1 VWNVTVED
9 EPMVLVPF
17 VGSAGGVGAAVTSKL
32 AAQIARRIEAD
43 ILASGWQVGTVFGSE
58 SDLRERYGVSRA
70 VLREA
75 IRLVEHHEVAVM
87 RRGPSGGLV
96 VRAPE
101 SGALTTAMAI
111 YLEHVGTSVED
122 LLAVRILLEPL
133 AARLAAD
140 RLTEGGVDALREAL
154 RQEAELAPTG
164 SAFDLL
170 HLTLGQL
177 SGNAA
182 LRLFIDVLAAL
193 TARYGVRPTTPEAE
207 ASAVK
212 AASDHAHHAI
222 SDAIIAGDTGLAEM
236 RAVRHLEAMREWLLS
251 VQQQPIVNVP
261 GEGPEDDRGS
271 AARENGDGGKQKLA
285 ETVARRMMSD
295 IVASGAGVGEVVGS
309 EADLLQRYGVSRA
322 VLREAVRLLE
332 YHSVARMRRGPGG
345 GLVVAQPDATAS
357 IEAMAIYLD
366 FEKIGAEDL
375 RVVRDVIEMGCLE
388 RVTERAGDPVV
399 VARLEEA
406 LRTESSAPQG
416 TVEKRAHH
424 VHTELAEL
432 SGNPV
437 LALFLRIITTVW
449 ARHTHSVDDY
459 APESQETAEYVAHA
473 HQRIV
478 EAVLAGDI
486 PLARHRM
493 RRHLDAL
500 DVWWE

>member
-1 VWNVTVED
+1 VTVED

-17 VGSAGGVGAAVTSKL
+17 VGSVGGVGAAVTRKL

-96 VRAPE
+96 VMAPQ

-154 RQEAELAPTG
+154 RQEADASPAG
-164 SAFDLL
+164 SAVDLL
-170 HLTLGQL
+170 HLTLGRL

-222 SDAIIAGDTGLAEM
+222 SDAIIAGDPGLAEM

-251 VQQQPIVNVP
+251 VRQRPIATNGVATHARS
-261 GEGPEDDRGS
+261 DT
-271 AARENGDGGKQKLA
+271 AADANGKQKLA
-285 ETVARRMMSD
+285 ESVARRMMSD

-309 EADLLQRYGVSRA
+309 EADLLQRYAVSRA

-345 GLVVAQPDATAS
+345 GLVVAEPDATAS

-449 ARHTHSVDDY
+449 ARHTHSVEDY
-459 APESQETAEYVAHA
+459 APERQETAEYVAHV

-478 EAVLAGDI
+478 DAVLAGDT